1 MNIEY
6 GFQATMTAKEGK
18 ADELVDLLLSGPT
31 VGPSAHEGC
40 LVFLVS
46 RSATQHDV
54 VHLVEGWVSEQVHH
68 GVFDDPESQGY
79 IARCAELVA
88 DSQYTDFVPLGG
100 KANLA
105 HATSPSATGR

>member
-18 ADELVDLLLSGPT
+18 ADELVELLLSGPT

-46 RSATQHDV
+46 RSATQPDV
-54 VHLVEGWVSEQVHH
+54 VHLVEGWVSEEVHH
-68 GVFDDPESQGY
+68 AVFDDPESQGY
-79 IARCAELVA
+79 IARFAELVA
-88 DSQYTDFVPLGG
+88 DSTYADFVPLGG
-100 KANLA
+100 KAILA
-105 HATSPSATGR
+105 PALSPSATGR